1 MPSPAACPLNAM
13 PLRLFSLLLF
23 TLATASPLLRADTA
37 PVPASSPAA
46 SAGATAS
53 APIAGAPVTAAEV
66 ATAPSASARRYE
78 WLYELDPYYSSLG
91 IEIPL
96 HAGGLPEGGALRE
109 VEVYRRLLRESLTP
123 DVFMLEASVY
133 PMPAL
138 GSWLKK
144 HEPGFYGDFEIGE
157 VGGNSLNVLEGLTAG
172 FQEPWAISAFLG
184 SAMSFTPPG
193 ARADADNRA
202 YMGYLV
208 SAGKKHIRNNVLIDD
223 DWWELEWKLKGERQ
237 SDNEKLSWS
246 FRIGVKNHGNPDI
259 VDVAFIGLRRSN
271 LDYAGPLLSFL
282 TNSTLETLTEVDR
295 RTLRFLRQ
303 EITLGRKIPFPRR
316 RFALVLDVGL
326 VYEDDAKYRGTL
338 VDPDADD
345 FTVIFRPNL
354 KF

>member
-1 MPSPAACPLNAM
+1 M
-13 PLRLFSLLLF
+13 PLRHLALLLF
-23 TLATASPLLRADTA
+23 TLLAARASLCAETAAGLP
-37 PVPASSPAA
+37 PAPAA
-46 SAGATAS
+46 SPTA
-53 APIAGAPVTAAEV
+53 VTAAPTVSDARSDSEPS
-66 ATAPSASARRYE
+66 TALTPAAGRRYE

-96 HAGGLPEGGALRE
+96 HAGGLPDGGALRE

-123 DVFMLEASVY
+123 DVFMLEASIY

-138 GSWLKK
+138 GTWLKK
-144 HEPGFYGDFEIGE
+144 HAPGFYGDFEIGE

-237 SDNEKLSWS
+237 SDDEKLSWS
-246 FRIGVKNHGNPDI
+246 FRVGVKNHGNPDI

-326 VYEDDAKYRGTL
+326 VYEDDAKYRGAL
-338 VDPDADD
+338 VDRDADD